1 MLISAR
7 KSCPTLLAAGGIAIG
22 SLLVAPPAQAAPCT
36 TTPIQKIVDDGTY
49 TCLFGKITYTFNSSM
64 VELAHNPGASLR
76 FEHSSAEQKIIFD
89 GLANSDLMYFTYN
102 IQSPYE
108 SIIDIEQTYTPYP
121 VVPPPLT
128 PPNDFNASGIRAVPG
143 LPSIP
148 SDFDIEITALL
159 EPDTYGFPPYPVFT
173 SLTHTIYKTPSP
185 LPLAGAGLAFAF
197 SRRLRQRIHRSL

>member
-1 MLISAR
+1 MPISAR

-22 SLLVAPPAQAAPCT
+22 SLLVAPPAQADPCT
-36 TTPIQKIVDDGTY
+36 TTPIKKIVDDGTY
-49 TCLFGKITYTFNSSM
+49 TCLFGKITYTFNTSM
-64 VELAHNPGASLR
+64 GELAQNPGASLR
-76 FEHSSAEQKIIFD
+76 FEHGSTAQKIIFE
-89 GLANSDLMYFTYN
+89 GLANSGIMYFTYL

-108 SIIDIEQTYTPYP
+108 SIIDVEQTYTPYP

-128 PPNDFNASGIRAVPG
+128 PPSDFNPSGIRAVPA

-148 SDFDIEITALL
+148 SEFDVEITAVL
-159 EPDTYGFPPYPVFT
+159 EPDTNGSPPYPVFT

>member
-1 MLISAR
+1 
-7 KSCPTLLAAGGIAIG
+7 
-22 SLLVAPPAQAAPCT
+22 
-36 TTPIQKIVDDGTY
+36 
-49 TCLFGKITYTFNSSM
+49 M

-128 PPNDFNASGIRAVPG
+128 PPSDFNASGIRAVPA

-159 EPDTYGFPPYPVFT
+159 EPDTSGFPPYPVFT